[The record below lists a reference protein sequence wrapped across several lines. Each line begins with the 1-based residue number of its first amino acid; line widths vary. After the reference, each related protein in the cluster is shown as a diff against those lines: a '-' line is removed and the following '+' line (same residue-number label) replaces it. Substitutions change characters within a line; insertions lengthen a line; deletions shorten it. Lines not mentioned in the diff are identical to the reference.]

1 MASDAP
7 PPSPAAS
14 QRERHQ
20 RGARRERAPGAYL
33 PLTLW
38 ARFAL
43 AGGVALVLMVAMV
56 LFVSHNNTDSNPIMN
71 FAGPTRAN
79 QDAKV
84 LIAQDQAPHHA
95 RLTAGASPAVGLT
108 RAVRARIGSLV
119 AAGSVPGP
127 LGAARCRPVGTATGP
142 RRAFNC
148 TVESAGVAYPFA
160 GVVETAVRRITYCK
174 RDPPP
179 VDSGTVPVSPLCLP

>member
-1 MASDAP
+1 MASRP
-7 PPSPAAS
+7 EHNP
-14 QRERHQ
+14 R
-20 RGARRERAPGAYL
+20 RGRRERAPGAYL

-43 AGGVALVLMVAMV
+43 AGGIAIVLMVAMV
-56 LFVSHNNTDSNPIMN
+56 LFVSHNNTDSNPITN

-84 LIAQDQAPHHA
+84 LIAQDQAPRRA
-95 RLTAGASPAVGLT
+95 RLTGRANPSIGLA
-108 RAVRARIGSLV
+108 RVVRARIGTLV

-127 LGAARCRPVGTATGP
+127 LGAARCHPVGATTGP
-142 RRAFNC
+142 RLAFIC

-160 GVVETAVRRITYCK
+160 GVVETTVGRITYCK

-179 VDSGTVPVSPLCLP
+179 VDAGTVPVSPLCLP